1 MIEEET
7 KIIFRSKMVLHVLL
21 AFLSSP
27 ALLLAFLGGCGV
39 LLSLPS
45 PSAAGPNGGGSGS
58 GSGRERRDALKTL
71 EEFTRGITRDFNMNM
86 EFQLRK
92 LGIKLDDIGECTEG
106 KK

>member
-1 MIEEET
+1 MKKEDT

-58 GSGRERRDALKTL
+58 GRERRDALKTL

-92 LGIKLDDIGECTEG
+92 LGIKLDDIGECTKG
-106 KK
+106 KE